1 MRRESASFDMTW
13 SECYHSVKWAW
24 YDSSQDLNVA
34 GGLASSFL
42 NRGDILVQAGTSAET
57 QIGAVIE
64 NIERVIYGKR
74 GVIKLCVAGL
84 LARGHMLIE
93 DVPGIGKTTLAHAL
107 AKSINCSFAR
117 IQFTSDLLPSD
128 ITGVSV
134 LDARSKDF
142 EFRAGPIFSNVVL
155 ADEINRTTPKTQ
167 SALLEAMNERQVS
180 IDNVTYPLPR
190 PFVVLAT
197 QNPVEYE
204 GTYPLPESQLDRFTL
219 RVKIGYPEKPDEVRI
234 LHRKVLGDPVEE
246 LQPVLSADD
255 VIALQDSVRQVKV
268 DASLVD
274 YVMAIVRE
282 TRQHNDIELGVSP
295 RGTMSFYQTAQAYAL
310 VDGRDYVMPD
320 DIKRLAVAVLSHRII
335 LRSQRKIT
343 GTATETAENV
353 IHEIL
358 DGLRVPL

>member
-1 MRRESASFDMTW
+1 ME
-13 SECYHSVKWAW
+13 
-24 YDSSQDLNVA
+24 
-34 GGLASSFL
+34 
-42 NRGDILVQAGTSAET
+42 AGTSART
-57 QIGAVIE
+57 QISAIID
-64 NIERVIYGKR
+64 NIGRAIYGKR
-74 GVIKLCVAGL
+74 DVIKLCVAGF

-93 DVPGIGKTTLAHAL
+93 DVPGIGKTTLARAL
-107 AKSINCSFAR
+107 ARSIDCSFAR

-134 LDARSKDF
+134 LDAHSRDF

-219 RVKIGYPEKPDEVRI
+219 RLKIGYPEKPDEVRI
-234 LHRKVLGDPVEE
+234 LHRKGCGDPVEE
-246 LQPVLSADD
+246 MQPVLSAED
-255 VIALQDSVRQVKV
+255 VIALQDSVHDVAV
-268 DASLVD
+268 DDSLVD
-274 YVMAIVRE
+274 YVMAVVRE
-282 TRQHNDIELGVSP
+282 TRLHDDIELGVSP
-295 RGTMSFYQTAQAYAL
+295 RGTMAFYQTAQAYAL

-320 DIKRLAVAVLSHRII
+320 DIKGLAVAVLSHRII
-335 LRSQRKIT
+335 LKSRRKIS

-353 IHEIL
+353 VREIL
-358 DGLRVPL
+358 DGLHVPL

>member
-1 MRRESASFDMTW
+1 ME
-13 SECYHSVKWAW
+13 
-24 YDSSQDLNVA
+24 
-34 GGLASSFL
+34 
-42 NRGDILVQAGTSAET
+42 AGTSART
-57 QIGAVIE
+57 QISAVID
-64 NIERVIYGKR
+64 NIERAIYGKR
-74 GVIKLCVAGL
+74 DVIKLCVAGF

-93 DVPGIGKTTLAHAL
+93 DVPGIGKTTLARAL
-107 AKSINCSFAR
+107 AKSIDCSFAR

-134 LDARSKDF
+134 LDAHSRDF

-219 RVKIGYPEKPDEVRI
+219 RLKIGYPAKPDEVRI
-234 LHRKVLGDPVEE
+234 LHRKGCGDPVEE
-246 LQPVLSADD
+246 MQPVLSAED
-255 VIALQDSVRQVKV
+255 VIALQDSVHDVAV
-268 DASLVD
+268 DDSLVD
-274 YVMAIVRE
+274 YVMAVVRE
-282 TRQHNDIELGVSP
+282 TRLHDDIELGVSP
-295 RGTMSFYQTAQAYAL
+295 RGTMAFYQTAQAYAL

-320 DIKRLAVAVLSHRII
+320 DIKGLAVAVLSHRII
-335 LRSQRKIT
+335 LKSRRKIS

-353 IHEIL
+353 VREIL
-358 DGLRVPL
+358 DGLHVPL

>member
-1 MRRESASFDMTW
+1 ME
-13 SECYHSVKWAW
+13 
-24 YDSSQDLNVA
+24 
-34 GGLASSFL
+34 
-42 NRGDILVQAGTSAET
+42 AGTSART
-57 QIGAVIE
+57 QISAVID
-64 NIERVIYGKR
+64 NIERAIYGKR
-74 GVIKLCVAGL
+74 DVIKLCVAGF

-93 DVPGIGKTTLAHAL
+93 DVPGIGKTTLARAL
-107 AKSINCSFAR
+107 AKSIDCSFAR

-134 LDARSKDF
+134 LDAHSRDF

-219 RVKIGYPEKPDEVRI
+219 RLKIGYPEKPDEVRI
-234 LHRKVLGDPVEE
+234 LRRKGCGDPVEE
-246 LQPVLSADD
+246 MQPVLSAED
-255 VIALQDSVRQVKV
+255 VIALQDSVHDVAV
-268 DASLVD
+268 DDSLVD
-274 YVMAIVRE
+274 YVMAVVRE
-282 TRQHNDIELGVSP
+282 TRLHDDIELGVSP
-295 RGTMSFYQTAQAYAL
+295 RGTMAFYQTAQAYAL

-320 DIKRLAVAVLSHRII
+320 DIKGLAVAVLSHRII
-335 LRSQRKIT
+335 LKSRRKIS

-353 IHEIL
+353 VREIL
-358 DGLRVPL
+358 DGLHVPL